1 MLGRGLDD
9 RLRCEAGVK
18 YEATVG
24 YGHQRGLTD
33 AG

>member
-9 RLRCEAGVK
+9 RLRCEAGVEYK
-18 YEATVG
+18 AAVCN
-24 YGHQRGLTD
+24 GHQRGLTD